1 MSTRARVARSSN
13 PLVGCVVA
21 TLCTLLAWH
30 AELLSAQSSDA
41 DHRPQ
46 QCVSGPVAW
55 MQRALDTWA
64 LVSRNSLE
72 LRPDSLPWI
81 ILYDAR
87 CAWHLSPRGAPA
99 ESSHDMTGRVA
110 LRFAGAPVTVYAFE
124 HGDTLHLP
132 SGQVLPATQPA
143 AFTSL
148 YRGDSASFFVMAL
161 PERWNRNEAEASD
174 PERDEFFLAVLA
186 HEMMHTVHLAA
197 VARHVEEIGKRWKL
211 PEGLNDDIV
220 QQTFDS
226 VPAFRESVELER
238 NLLARAAMAT
248 DDESRRSLTR
258 QALEFADARR
268 QRYFTGANA
277 VYAPLEDV
285 FLLMEGLGSWVAYR
299 VWLAHARPGT
309 SAVELLAHLLD
320 EGDYWSQEIGLSMMV
335 VIDAMLPGWRER
347 VFDEPPP
354 SIYSMLA
361 EAAGVDP
368 GGFR

>member
-1 MSTRARVARSSN
+1 M
-13 PLVGCVVA
+13 A

-132 SGQVLPATQPA
+132 VRTGA
-143 AFTSL
+143 ACHT
-148 YRGDSASFFVMAL
+148 ASCIHVAL
-161 PERWNRNEAEASD
+161 P
-174 PERDEFFLAVLA
+174 
-186 HEMMHTVHLAA
+186 
-197 VARHVEEIGKRWKL
+197 G
-211 PEGLNDDIV
+211 
-220 QQTFDS
+220 
-226 VPAFRESVELER
+226 
-238 NLLARAAMAT
+238 
-248 DDESRRSLTR
+248 
-258 QALEFADARR
+258 R
-268 QRYFTGANA
+268 QRELLRDGA
-277 VYAPLEDV
+277 
-285 FLLMEGLGSWVAYR
+285 
-299 VWLAHARPGT
+299 PG
-309 SAVELLAHLLD
+309 AVE
-320 EGDYWSQEIGLSMMV
+320 QE
-335 VIDAMLPGWRER
+335 
-347 VFDEPPP
+347 
-354 SIYSMLA
+354 
-361 EAAGVDP
+361 
-368 GGFR
+368 

>member
-1 MSTRARVARSSN
+1 VR
-13 PLVGCVVA
+13 
-21 TLCTLLAWH
+21 
-30 AELLSAQSSDA
+30 LSAQSSETDRHSTPCYT
-41 DHRPQ
+41 D
-46 QCVSGPVAW
+46 PVAW

-99 ESSHDMTGRVA
+99 NSSHDVTDKVG
-110 LRFAGAPVTVYAFE
+110 LRFASAPVTVHAFE

-132 SGQVLPATQPA
+132 SGRVLPATQPA

-148 YRGDSASFFVMAL
+148 YRGDSASFLVMAL
-161 PERWNRNEAEASD
+161 PERWDRSEAEASD

-197 VARHVEEIGKRWKL
+197 VAREVEETGKRWNL

-226 VPAFRESVELER
+226 VPAFRESVKRER

-258 QALEFADARR
+258 QALELADARR

-299 VWLAHARPGT
+299 VLLAHSRPGT
-309 SAVELLAHLLD
+309 SAEELLTHLLD
-320 EGDYWSQEIGLSMMV
+320 DGGYWSQELGLSMML
-335 VIDAMLPGWRER
+335 VIDAMLPDWRER
-347 VFDEPPP
+347 VFDDPPP
-354 SIYSMLA
+354 SIYSLLA
-361 EAAGVDP
+361 EAVGMDP
-368 GGFR
+368 TGIR